1 MNSTTMEHQF
11 ESADAELPHG
21 RGVESLFA
29 YLIVGMGVLALFV
42 LGVFALGQSQQAAT
56 RAVRD
61 VRPTTASDVPSEIGD
76 SSITAKR

>member
-1 MNSTTMEHQF
+1 MAEHHF

-42 LGVFALGQSQQAAT
+42 LAVFALGQSQQAAT
-56 RAVRD
+56 RAVKD
-61 VRPTTASDVPSEIGD
+61 FRPAPSEVPSEIGD
-76 SSITAKR
+76 SSTATPR

>member
-1 MNSTTMEHQF
+1 MEHEF
-11 ESADAELPHG
+11 DSADAELPHG

-29 YLIVGMGVLALFV
+29 YLIVGMGILALFV

-61 VRPTTASDVPSEIGD
+61 LRHAPSDVPSEIGD
-76 SSITAKR
+76 SSTTAKR